1 MKRELRIPDYLE
13 HMRDAI
19 AKILR
24 YIEGMDWE
32 AFATDSLT
40 QDATIRN
47 FEVLGEIARDIL
59 RADPKFIE
67 RHPDFPLGN
76 AIGMRNT
83 LIHGYLDVKID
94 VVGKTAREDLP
105 GLALKVGQILS
116 ALKAQ
121 RGEASP

>member
-24 YIEGMDWE
+24 YIQGMDWE
-32 AFATDSLT
+32 TFATDSLT

-47 FEVLGEIARDIL
+47 FEVLGEVARDIL
-59 RADPKFIE
+59 RADPKFTE
-67 RHPDFPLGN
+67 RYPDFPLGN

-83 LIHGYLDVKID
+83 LAHGYLDVKLD
-94 VVGKTAREDLP
+94 VVWKTAREDLP
-105 GLALKVGQILS
+105 GLALKVSQILT
-116 ALKAQ
+116 ALNAQ
-121 RGEASP
+121 YGGESP